1 MALLKAADA
10 AKHYGVALSTVRLWA
25 RNEQIPVQ
33 RIGNGH
39 YRYVVQQNAPVVKDT
54 TNNVLTGYIIYTRVS
69 SRKQQDDLK
78 RQSSWLQKRY
88 PRYQLVTDIGSG
100 INYTRPGFKAILE
113 SLFKGNVKQVVVAHK
128 DRFSRF
134 GFDFFT
140 WIFSQFGAEL
150 VAVENQ
156 STIRNTTI
164 ELAQDLME
172 VITVFSAR
180 YHGRRKYTMHKK
192 VKILPKQSSITTLQ

>member
-1 MALLKAADA
+1 MALLKAAEA
-10 AKHYGVALSTVRLWA
+10 AKHYGVAISTIRSWA

-39 YRYVVQQNAPVVKDT
+39 YRYVIQQNIPVVDE
-54 TNNVLTGYIIYTRVS
+54 NDSDIPLSGNIIYTRVS
-69 SRKQQDDLK
+69 SRKHKSDLD

-88 PRYQLVTDIGSG
+88 PRYKLVTDIGSG

-113 SLFKGNVKQVVVAHK
+113 ALFKGNIKQVVVAHK

-140 WIFSQFGAEL
+140 WVFSQFGAEL
-150 VAVENQ
+150 ITVENE
-156 STIRNTTI
+156 STARNTTV

-172 VITVFSAR
+172 IITVFTAR
-180 YHGRRKYTMHKK
+180 YYGRRKYTMYKK
-192 VKILPKQSSITTLQ
+192 VKVLSK

>member
-1 MALLKAADA
+1 MALLKAAEA
-10 AKHYGVALSTVRLWA
+10 AKHYGIAISTLRAWA

-33 RIGNGH
+33 RVGNGH
-39 YRYVVQQNAPVVKDT
+39 YRYVVQQNVPVVIDDDT
-54 TNNVLTGYIIYTRVS
+54 DNALSGNIIYTRVS

-88 PRYQLVTDIGSG
+88 PRYRLVTDIGSG
-100 INYTRPGFKAILE
+100 INYARPGFKAILE
-113 SLFKGNVKQVVVAHK
+113 ALFKGNIKQVVVAHK

-140 WIFSQFGAEL
+140 WMFSQFGAEL
-150 VAVENQ
+150 VTVENE
-156 STIRNTTI
+156 STARNTTV

-172 VITVFSAR
+172 IITVFSAR

-192 VKILPKQSSITTLQ
+192 VKVLPK

>member
-1 MALLKAADA
+1 MVLLKASEA
-10 AKHYGVALSTVRLWA
+10 AKHYGVAISTIRSWA

-39 YRYVVQQNAPVVKDT
+39 YRYVVQHNKSTVNEDDSY
-54 TNNVLTGYIIYTRVS
+54 NELSENIIYTRVS
-69 SRKQQDDLK
+69 SRKQKYDLD
-78 RQSSWLQKRY
+78 RQSKWLQKRY
-88 PRYQLVTDIGSG
+88 PRYKLITDIGSG

-113 SLFKGNVKQVVVAHK
+113 SLFKGNIKQVVVAHK

-140 WIFSQFGAEL
+140 WMFSQFGAEL
-150 VAVENQ
+150 VTVENK
-156 STIRNTTI
+156 STARNTTI

-172 VITVFSAR
+172 IITVFSAR

-192 VKILPKQSSITTLQ
+192 VKVLPK

>member
-10 AKHYGVALSTVRLWA
+10 AKHYGIAISTLRLWA

-39 YRYVVQQNAPVVKDT
+39 YRYVVQQNVVEREKDNT
-54 TNNVLTGYIIYTRVS
+54 GNALSGYIIYTRVS
-69 SRKQQDDLK
+69 SKKQQADLE

-113 SLFKGNVKQVVVAHK
+113 ALFKGNVKQVVVAHK

-150 VAVENQ
+150 VAVENE

-172 VITVFSAR
+172 IITVFSAR

-192 VKILPKQSSITTLQ
+192 VKILPK

>member
-10 AKHYGVALSTVRLWA
+10 AKHYGVAISTIRSWA

-33 RIGNGH
+33 RVGNGH
-39 YRYVVQQNAPVVKDT
+39 YRYVVQQNAPVVNDDDT
-54 TNNVLTGYIIYTRVS
+54 DNALSGNIIYTRVS

-88 PRYQLVTDIGSG
+88 PRHKLVTDIGSG
-100 INYTRPGFKAILE
+100 INYARPGFKAILE
-113 SLFKGNVKQVVVAHK
+113 ALFKGNVKQVVVAHK

-140 WIFSQFGAEL
+140 WMFSQFGAEL
-150 VAVENQ
+150 ITVENE
-156 STIRNTTI
+156 STARNTTI

-172 VITVFSAR
+172 IITVFSAR
-180 YHGRRKYTMHKK
+180 YDGRRKYTMHKK
-192 VKILPKQSSITTLQ
+192 VKVLPK

>member
-1 MALLKAADA
+1 MALLKAAEA
-10 AKHYGVALSTVRLWA
+10 AKHYGVAISTIRSWA

-39 YRYVVQQNAPVVKDT
+39 YRYVIQQNIPVVDE
-54 TNNVLTGYIIYTRVS
+54 NDSDIPLSGNIIYTRVS
-69 SRKQQDDLK
+69 SRKQKSDLD

-88 PRYQLVTDIGSG
+88 PRYKLVTDIGSG

-113 SLFKGNVKQVVVAHK
+113 ALFKGNIKQVVVAHK

-140 WIFSQFGAEL
+140 WVFSQFGAEL
-150 VAVENQ
+150 ITVENE
-156 STIRNTTI
+156 STARNTTI

-172 VITVFSAR
+172 IITVFTAR
-180 YHGRRKYTMHKK
+180 YYGRRKYTMYKK
-192 VKILPKQSSITTLQ
+192 VKVLSK

>member
-1 MALLKAADA
+1 MALLKAAEA
-10 AKHYGVALSTVRLWA
+10 AKHYGIAISTLRAWA

-33 RIGNGH
+33 RVGNGH
-39 YRYVVQQNAPVVKDT
+39 YRYVVQQNEPTVDEDDT
-54 TNNVLTGYIIYTRVS
+54 DNELSGNIIYTRVS

-88 PRYQLVTDIGSG
+88 PRYKLVTDIGSG

-113 SLFKGNVKQVVVAHK
+113 ALFKGNVKQVVVAHK
-128 DRFSRF
+128 DIFSRF

-140 WIFSQFGAEL
+140 WVFSQFGAEL
-150 VAVENQ
+150 ITVENE
-156 STIRNTTI
+156 STARNTTV

-172 VITVFSAR
+172 IITVFSAR

-192 VKILPKQSSITTLQ
+192 VKILSK